1 VACAAGPPRAADP
14 ASLTKR
20 GKLVQTQQSGFPVNL
35 VRDAFRQALAGLARR
50 RVSDAKAH
58 PGMLPRPAWGIIR
71 AAPRTAAL
79 HLRKPGVR
87 YLNQLE
93 PDGLVG
99 AFAAHPPLGFRLL
112 EAQGTPAFVAP
123 FDLLTTTDDA
133 LRKRVVKA
141 PGYRWW
147 GRLLRWRTAF
157 VGTTVSEYALFPREA
172 DPAVLPGALR
182 QHLGSG
188 QRLLVLKDIPQDSP
202 LCDAASRDWCARFA
216 EACRAEGYL
225 LLEGQALAYV
235 AIDFADEDAYLARL
249 SSSRRKDIRRKLRK
263 RDEVA
268 VETVACGD
276 ARFADEATLDAF
288 YALYEN
294 VYAQSEIH
302 FDKLSRAFFATVLRD
317 AGNGGFAFVYRHQ
330 GEMIGWNLCF
340 VADGKLIDKYVGFA
354 YPQAREQNLY
364 FTSWFHNLAWARER
378 GLTHYVAGW
387 TDPQVKSYLGAS
399 FTLTRH
405 AVWLRNPLLRAA
417 ARRLGHLFESDSQWA
432 PSSSDAQT

>member
-1 VACAAGPPRAADP
+1 MLHGPACGIMRAA
-14 ASLTKR
+14 
-20 GKLVQTQQSGFPVNL
+20 SGT
-35 VRDAFRQALAGLARR
+35 
-50 RVSDAKAH
+50 
-58 PGMLPRPAWGIIR
+58 
-71 AAPRTAAL
+71 AAP
-79 HLRKPGVR
+79 HLRKPCVR

-93 PDGLVG
+93 PDGLV
-99 AFAAHPPLGFRLL
+99 ASFAAHPPLGFRVL

-157 VGTTVSEYALFPREA
+157 VGTTVSEYALSPREA
-172 DPAVLPGALR
+172 DPAALPGALR
-182 QHLGSG
+182 QRLGSG
-188 QRLLVLKDIPQDSP
+188 QRLLVVKDIPQDSP
-202 LCDAASRDWCARFA
+202 LCDVASRDWCARFA

-268 VETVACGD
+268 VETVTCGD

-317 AGNGGFAFVYRHQ
+317 AGNGGFAFVYCHQ

-399 FTLTRH
+399 
-405 AVWLRNPLLRAA
+405 
-417 ARRLGHLFESDSQWA
+417 
-432 PSSSDAQT
+432 

>member
-1 VACAAGPPRAADP
+1 
-14 ASLTKR
+14 
-20 GKLVQTQQSGFPVNL
+20 
-35 VRDAFRQALAGLARR
+35 
-50 RVSDAKAH
+50 
-58 PGMLPRPAWGIIR
+58 M
-71 AAPRTAAL
+71 
-79 HLRKPGVR
+79 R

-93 PDGLVG
+93 PDGLV
-99 AFAAHPPLGFRLL
+99 ASFAAHPPLGFQVL
-112 EAQGTPAFVAP
+112 EAEGTPAFVAP
-123 FDLLTTTDDA
+123 FDLLTTADDA
-133 LRKRVVKA
+133 LRKRAINA

-147 GRLLRWRTAF
+147 GRLLRWRTGF
-157 VGTTVSEYALFPREA
+157 VGTTVSEYALFPPVA
-172 DPAVLPGALR
+172 DPATLPGALR
-182 QHLGSG
+182 RRLGGG
-188 QRLLVLKDIPQDSP
+188 QRLLVIKDIPQDSP

-235 AIDFADEDAYLARL
+235 PIDFADEDAYLARL

-263 RDEVA
+263 RDEVT

-276 ARFADEATLDAF
+276 ARFADEATLDAY

-302 FDKLSRAFFATVLRD
+302 FDKLSREFFATVLRD
-317 AGNGGFAFVYRHQ
+317 AGNGGFAFVYRQQ
-330 GEMIGWNLCF
+330 GELIGWNLCF

-364 FTSWFHNLAWARER
+364 FTSWFHNLNWARER

-405 AVWLRNPLLRAA
+405 AIWLRNPLLRAV

-432 PSSSDAQT
+432 AKPDDAQT